1 MNFLLE
7 SVKTDHIS
15 NPFINSKLIFE
26 TDESENVE
34 INIVNVSKYFKKV
47 YIICPMKV
55 TDIPI
60 DIYKINI
67 DIELLDNLKNKL
79 ALIETNTRFVKNQIH
94 FNFQK
99 LLLSEIHRL
108 GFR

>member
-34 INIVNVSKYFKKV
+34 INIVNVSK
-47 YIICPMKV
+47 
-55 TDIPI
+55 
-60 DIYKINI
+60 N
-67 DIELLDNLKNKL
+67 
-79 ALIETNTRFVKNQIH
+79 R
-94 FNFQK
+94 
-99 LLLSEIHRL
+99 
-108 GFR
+108 